1 MRRGRGIEYESDF
14 HPIHVHP
21 DAYPR
26 LASFELQDCRV
37 GEILRNV
44 VHRKIN
50 ELAFL
55 CLMLREQ
62 ILLRF
67 PPSLPLFV
75 SCSQI
80 FQLAG

>member
-26 LASFELQDCRV
+26 LASFELGLSRR
-37 GEILRNV
+37 ILRNV
-44 VHRKIN
+44 LHRKIN

-62 ILLRF
+62 FLLRF